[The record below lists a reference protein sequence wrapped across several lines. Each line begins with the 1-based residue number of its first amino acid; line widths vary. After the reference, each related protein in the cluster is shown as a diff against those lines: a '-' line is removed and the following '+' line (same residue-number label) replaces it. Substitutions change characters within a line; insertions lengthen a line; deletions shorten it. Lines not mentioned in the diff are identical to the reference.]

1 VRFVAPR
8 FTGIILLALG
18 LATSG
23 RLAAQQGTTAAPPD
37 PAQAAQPGARQGQ
50 PPQGAP
56 PALGPTPLEVQQM
69 FDALVLY
76 RAQGAL
82 QLTNDQYPVFFRSMQ
97 QLQNVRR
104 RHVQER
110 RRLINEL
117 NRLTQPLV
125 TTDEVTLVA
134 KTKALDDL
142 EAQMVLDEQ
151 KALEIVDATLTAR
164 QRARFRVFEEN
175 MENEKLKL
183 LAQVLKPG
191 PNKTPSPL
199 PTGRK

>member
-1 VRFVAPR
+1 VTFVAPR
-8 FTGIILLALG
+8 FTGIVLLALG
-18 LATSG
+18 LATAG
-23 RLAAQQGTTAAPPD
+23 RLGAQQGTTAAPPD
-37 PAQAAQPGARQGQ
+37 PAQAGARQGQ
-50 PPQGAP
+50 PPQGPP
-56 PALGPTPLEVQQM
+56 PALGPTPIEVQQM

-125 TTDEVTLVA
+125 TTDEPTLVA

-175 MENEKLKL
+175 MENEKLRL

-191 PNKTPSPL
+191 PNKPPSPL